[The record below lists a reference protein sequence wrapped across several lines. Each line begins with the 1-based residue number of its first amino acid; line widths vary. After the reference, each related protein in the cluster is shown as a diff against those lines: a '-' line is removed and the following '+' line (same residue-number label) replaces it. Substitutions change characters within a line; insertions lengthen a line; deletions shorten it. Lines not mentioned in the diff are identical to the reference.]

1 MLLYHGGTL
10 FARATDNS
18 QSLAKTVLGVMISCM
33 FDGPKFISKMLPIA
47 KLKSPF
53 LYEQIR
59 LTIDAIN
66 QSSGIVKAV
75 ICDDNR
81 NNQAFFRLF
90 DTEPQQ
96 PWLTKGGIYLLYDFV
111 HLLKNIR
118 NNWLTEKMGELAFY
132 ERGMKKMARWSHLVE
147 LYKLEAEGLVKM
159 SKLTEVSVYPKPIER
174 QSVATCLRGILR
186 RDLHWYH

>member
-1 MLLYHGGTL
+1 MKHVLCVAFSTPSKKTKTVCINARWNLCKKMLLYQGGTL

-75 ICDDNR
+75 ICDGNR
-81 NNQAFFRLF
+81 NNQAF
-90 DTEPQQ
+90 
-96 PWLTKGGIYLLYDFV
+96 
-111 HLLKNIR
+111 
-118 NNWLTEKMGELAFY
+118 
-132 ERGMKKMARWSHLVE
+132 
-147 LYKLEAEGLVKM
+147 
-159 SKLTEVSVYPKPIER
+159 
-174 QSVATCLRGILR
+174 
-186 RDLHWYH
+186 